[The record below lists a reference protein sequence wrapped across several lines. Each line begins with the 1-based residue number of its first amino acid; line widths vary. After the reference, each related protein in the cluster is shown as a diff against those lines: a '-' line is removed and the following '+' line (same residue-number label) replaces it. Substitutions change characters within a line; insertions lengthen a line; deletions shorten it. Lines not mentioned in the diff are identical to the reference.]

1 MRSLLSLRQ
10 NISCLLLFLFLASC
24 GGKTSSPAETD
35 TASASTDLGKEV
47 YNSYCLT
54 CHQAN
59 GTGVPGMN
67 PPLRGTDWVTGDKS
81 RLINVLLNGLN
92 EELEI
97 NGETYE
103 NAMPAHDFLTDKQIA
118 AVLSY
123 VRSNFGNDATAITA
137 EEVAALR

>member
-1 MRSLLSLRQ
+1 
-10 NISCLLLFLFLASC
+10 
-24 GGKTSSPAETD
+24 
-35 TASASTDLGKEV
+35 
-47 YNSYCLT
+47 
-54 CHQAN
+54 
-59 GTGVPGMN
+59 MN